1 MQTYL
6 INAIHETEREINR
19 LRDQIAGFETVLKD
33 PSVHGKERVK
43 IRSRRFRALKR
54 LEAFESQMHRA
65 KRALAET
72 ESQPLLAAT
81 GPVPYAAACVAYP
94 APVMYN
100 AEWPA
105 GSAWNATPDFWSH
118 PAALFQPFQW
128 DQPVTE
134 LNRELDISP
143 LQESQ
148 PPIER
153 PSVVDRG
160 SQAPGDDVS
169 VHEEVPQDK
178 KDVIRCRKSCGC
190 RCHSLPRTVS
200 ASW

>member
-1 MQTYL
+1 MCPIFSSSSSYFFFICIISSEKMESSTMQSYL

-105 GSAWNATPDFWSH
+105 GSAWNATPDFWST
-118 PAALFQPFQW
+118 L
-128 DQPVTE
+128 
-134 LNRELDISP
+134 L
-143 LQESQ
+143 
-148 PPIER
+148 
-153 PSVVDRG
+153 
-160 SQAPGDDVS
+160 
-169 VHEEVPQDK
+169 
-178 KDVIRCRKSCGC
+178 RCFNHFSGT
-190 RCHSLPRTVS
+190 SL
-200 ASW
+200 